1 MKKAIAGLTALVL
14 LLVLVSCAGK
24 ESSGPE
30 EMPAFTPETPE
41 ETASPDPGDWS
52 GLPSQVWAEALR
64 DGVYYYTCRMYVGGQ
79 LVSGWAAGDGQRQAV
94 SLALPAGETL
104 ELVRD
109 GYDYRI
115 DLRGG
120 WYVRTSL
127 EGLTLE
133 GEMTWQNSGEGTVAH
148 PDWEEPQVCFF
159 DTYILGG
166 SGGGALQSLYVT
178 PEGELAAILTV
189 VNGESSWAYV
199 DSFEEK
205 APRGAF
211 DFPEGFEDYLDL
223 TGESAS

>member
-1 MKKAIAGLTALVL
+1 MAGLAALAL
-14 LLVLVSCAGK
+14 LILSSCAGRTP
-24 ESSGPE
+24 SGPE
-30 EMPAFTPETPE
+30 ETPAPSLEAPE
-41 ETASPDPGDWS
+41 ETTSPDPRDWTE
-52 GLPSQVWAEALR
+52 LPSRSWAEALR
-64 DGVYYYTCRMYVGGQ
+64 DGTYYYTCRMYVDGQ
-79 LVSGWAAGDGQRQAV
+79 LVSGWAAGDGEKQAV
-94 SLALPAGETL
+94 SLTLPAGETL

-120 WYVRTSL
+120 WYVRTAL
-127 EGLTLE
+127 EGLSPG

-148 PDWEEPQVCFF
+148 PDWEEPRVCSF

-189 VNGESSWAYV
+189 VNGESSWVYV

-211 DFPEGFEDYLDL
+211 DFPEGFEDFLDL
-223 TGESAS
+223 TGESAG